1 MKDIRM
7 MIPYKQA
14 ENIVNSLIE
23 MGYDVVILEGCLNNN
38 YFCEVGENNL
48 KLGKK
53 KLRKYLIIVEK
64 YINEWS
70 SGLEMLLT
78 DSQEKYYETLN
89 LFQSGLQECMEGI

>member
-1 MKDIRM
+1 MKDVKM

-14 ENIVNSLIE
+14 ENIVNSLIK
-23 MGYDVVILEGCLNNN
+23 MGYDVEILEGSLKDN

-48 KLGKK
+48 KLGRK
-53 KLRKYLIIVEK
+53 KLRKYLTITEK

-78 DSQEKYYETLN
+78 DSQETYYDMLN
-89 LFQSGLQECMEGI
+89 MF